1 MLPATC
7 RLELGVPVLIPTR
20 PVDVKMAEVL
30 STPVTFALVVVMT
43 GALITLETNAF
54 PSINRFVVLSLSTL
68 IPTVLT
74 KMLDTFALVT
84 LANKR

>member
-1 MLPATC
+1 MC
-7 RLELGVPVLIPTR
+7 RFELGVEVLIPTR

-30 STPVTFALVVVMT
+30 STPITFALVVAITT

-74 KMLDTFALVT
+74 KMLDKFALVT